1 MMCMMGCF
9 AVVQMNP
16 FSLLLHPSN
25 LAVAG
30 GLLIGAVAVALRRPG
45 FFAVGLAAAAVTAIA
60 GALGAA
66 GVRGI
71 KLPGNP
77 IIWVVIGLYI
87 AFRLTLIQQS
97 ERRQQQ
103 ADALRSRLPRG
114 AGGADEPGADEPGE
128 RP

>member
-9 AVVQMNP
+9 AVVQVNP
-16 FSLLLHPSN
+16 FSFLLHPSN
-25 LAVAG
+25 LAVAV
-30 GLLIGAVAVALRRPG
+30 GLLVGAAAVALRRPG
-45 FFAVGLAAAAVTAIA
+45 SFAIGMAAAAMTAIL

-66 GVRGI
+66 GVRGV

-87 AFRLTLIQQS
+87 AFRLTLIQQT
-97 ERRQQQ
+97 ERRQE
-103 ADALRSRLPRG
+103 AARTRRPPRG
-114 AGGADEPGADEPGE
+114 GDPDAQAPDEPGE

>member
-1 MMCMMGCF
+1 MMGCF

-30 GLLIGAVAVALRRPG
+30 GLLVGAAAVALRRPG
-45 FFAVGLAAAAVTAIA
+45 SFAIGLAAAAVTAIL

-77 IIWVVIGLYI
+77 IIWLVIGLYI
-87 AFRLTLIQQS
+87 AFRMTLIQQT
-97 ERRQQQ
+97 ERRKEKARAEQP
-103 ADALRSRLPRG
+103 PRG
-114 AGGADEPGADEPGE
+114 TTEPDAQAADEPGE

>member
-9 AVVQMNP
+9 AVVQVNP
-16 FSLLLHPSN
+16 FGLLWHPSN

-30 GLLIGAVAVALRRPG
+30 GLLVGAAVVALRRPG
-45 FFAVGLAAAAVTAIA
+45 SFAIGMAAAAMTAIA

-66 GVRGI
+66 GVRGF

-87 AFRLTLIQQS
+87 AFRLTLIQQT
-97 ERRQQQ
+97 ERRQEKARAQ
-103 ADALRSRLPRG
+103 RPPRG
-114 AGGADEPGADEPGE
+114 TEPDAQVGDQSDEPGD